1 MYDLFGVVNHLGGE
15 TVKSGHYVAF
25 AKNGNTWLE
34 FNDKTVS
41 AIPNEANLVPTAAY
55 VLFYKRRNSQQQPA
69 GENMRVDNAA
79 AGFGQPQA
87 KPAPAA
93 RQQKGTDDEDA
104 AVQKAIADS
113 LLAQK
118 S

>member
-1 MYDLFGVVNHLGGE
+1 
-15 TVKSGHYVAF
+15 
-25 AKNGNTWLE
+25 
-34 FNDKTVS
+34 
-41 AIPNEANLVPTAAY
+41 
-55 VLFYKRRNSQQQPA
+55 
-69 GENMRVDNAA
+69 MRVDNAA
-79 AGFGQPQA
+79 GGFGQPQA

-118 S
+118 ELERARARE